1 MLLGGRDTSSKG
13 SLSHLIVK
21 CDDSGNVD
29 SYFKLGGVPTG
40 RFQPHR
46 FAMFN
51 DGLVLVSGD
60 VFKDGGDS
68 DSVTAMF
75 DRAGQFATF
84 VRLSDGPEPTPTAG
98 AGSGVGATER
108 AGLTAAAEDG
118 KLEEKKAPITVP
130 EGLAISA
137 PGGNVYLLRGG
148 THPRLYV
155 ISPVGEAIRDFAV
168 PVPAPG
174 LSATTMS
181 LTGDGAIFI
190 CFGVVHG
197 GGAADGA
204 DPKGPQS
211 LISVV
216 SPLTGEVS
224 AVYQLPADADQFDMA
239 ACATSSSSFRFV
251 GTTPDGLHQ
260 QVTRYTRD
268 EKPPGHTLVSC
279 CEG

>member
-1 MLLGGRDTSSKG
+1 MLLGGRDTSSKR

-46 FAMFN
+46 FAMFS

-204 DPKGPQS
+204 DPKGPAEPDQRGEPTDRRGERGVPATGRCR
-211 LISVV
+211 SVRHGRV
-216 SPLTGEVS
+216 CHLVQ
-224 AVYQLPADADQFDMA
+224 QL
-239 ACATSSSSFRFV
+239 SFRWDHSRRPAP
-251 GTTPDGLHQ
+251 TS
-260 QVTRYTRD
+260 
-268 EKPPGHTLVSC
+268 HTVYSR
-279 CEG
+279 